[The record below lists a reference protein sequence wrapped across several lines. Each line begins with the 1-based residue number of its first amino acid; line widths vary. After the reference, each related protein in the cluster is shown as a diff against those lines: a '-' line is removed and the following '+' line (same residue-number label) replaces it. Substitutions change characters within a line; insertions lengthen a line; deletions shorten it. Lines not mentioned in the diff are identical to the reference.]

1 MRAERTAIWSVPEGW
16 QTWFFILFSVQL
28 LSLIGFVVWY
38 EVSLNGEDSWPE
50 TILAIGRGASPFVI
64 LIAADSWP
72 ETILAI
78 GRGASPFVILIAAES
93 FILTE
98 VAEMISER
106 YLEKRYRDGRADEYQ
121 RWVEWNNRRL
131 AAEAA
136 GEPFDEPPPS
146 QPPPRRGN

>member
-28 LSLIGFVVWY
+28 LSLTGFVVWY
-38 EVSLNGEDSWPE
+38 EVSLN
-50 TILAIGRGASPFVI
+50 
-64 LIAADSWP
+64 AADSWP

>member
-1 MRAERTAIWSVPEGW
+1 MRTERTAIWSVPEGW

-38 EVSLNGEDSWPE
+38 EAFLN
-50 TILAIGRGASPFVI
+50 
-64 LIAADSWP
+64 AADSWP

-98 VAEMISER
+98 VAVMISER
-106 YLEKRYRDGRADEYQ
+106 YLEKRFRDGQAAQHQ
-121 RWVEWNNRRL
+121 RWVEWNNRRI

-136 GEPFDEPPPS
+136 GEPFDEPPPR
-146 QPPPRRGN
+146 PPSPRSGN